1 MTVAAAY
8 RTNDIQ
14 LCIYELIDYLTENT
28 SPWTSW
34 EAVLGWPETEV
45 FKDKDAIIYV
55 LEPIPVKAEEIRQ
68 QGGLPLHRF
77 ELLFGGWVTMKQ
89 GGAEEINIMD
99 STILN
104 FFENPQ
110 TVHQQ
115 TFTVT
120 LTDGTEQAD
129 TTLVNEGIRVEDITG
144 GRWIDT
150 EDVKEYRKEFTLTLK
165 N

>member
-28 SPWTSW
+28 APWTSW
-34 EAVLGWPETEV
+34 TAVLGWPETEV
-45 FKDKDAIIYV
+45 FKDKDAFIYV
-55 LEPIPVKAEEIRQ
+55 LEPIKGGEIRQ
-68 QGGLPLHRF
+68 QGGLLLHRF
-77 ELLFGGWVTMKQ
+77 ELLFGGWVTKKD
-89 GGAEEINIMD
+89 GGPEEINIMA
-99 STILN
+99 SAILN

-120 LTDGTEQAD
+120 LTDGTTQTD
-129 TTLVNEGIRVEDITG
+129 TTLVDEGIRVEDITG

-150 EDVKEYRKEFTLTLK
+150 EDVKEYRKEYTLTLK